1 MVQFDIQTELRLLR
15 GPQAGNTLEVIGS
28 YVGKR
33 QEGAKPTALPVSDSH
48 PMTFLRI
55 LTGPKR
61 GCEVILL
68 AEHTQLYQPQPC
80 ELTHGRTQQDV
91 DTLHT
96 LESSSVLTTI
106 AD

>member
-15 GPQAGNTLEVIGS
+15 GPQTRNSLESLAPV
-28 YVGKR
+28 R
-33 QEGAKPTALPVSDSH
+33 AKDQKVQSQQFSPVSVSLPV
-48 PMTFLRI
+48 TFLRI
-55 LTGPKR
+55 LGGPER
-61 GCEVILL
+61 GCEVSLL
-68 AEHTQLYQPQPC
+68 AEHAQLYQPQPC